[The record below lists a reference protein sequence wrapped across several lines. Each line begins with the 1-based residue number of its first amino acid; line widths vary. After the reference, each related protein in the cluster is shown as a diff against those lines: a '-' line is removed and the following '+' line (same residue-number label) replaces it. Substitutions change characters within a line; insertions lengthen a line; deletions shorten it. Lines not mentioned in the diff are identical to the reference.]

1 MSDTVERSGTVK
13 EIMDE
18 QTFGTFTKREFV
30 IEDTSGKFPKDYLF
44 QCTKDK
50 IALIGA
56 LTVGQQVTVHFD
68 IYCSNKNS
76 TNRYFTNLSAW
87 KIDAGEAAVGSAPV
101 SAAAGSMGEE
111 EKETLP
117 F

>member
-1 MSDTVERSGTVK
+1 MSDKIEQSGTVK

-30 IEDTSGKFPKDYLF
+30 IEDTTGKFPKDYLF
-44 QCTKDK
+44 QCTKDR
-50 IALIGA
+50 IAMVGELS
-56 LTVGQQVTVHFD
+56 VGQQVTVHFD

-76 TNRYFTNLSAW
+76 TGRYFTNLSAW
-87 KIDAGEAAVGSAPV
+87 KIDAGEQGNAVPV
-101 SAAAGSMGEE
+101 GAGPDGVDEDLGEP
-111 EKETLP
+111 LP